1 MRQALI
7 YRNDSVAG
15 APPRMKGLPV
25 DEKSG
30 YSSEERR
37 LWQSKPLPQLASI
50 RAVAL
55 ERHEKRNGRS
65 RRTCTYYTQTS
76 PAYAPNRSSKI
87 SLVSSPSR
95 ISTTCHA
102 MQRGKRQARQYKI
115 AAELRGHSA
124 QLQRA
129 LQIALT
135 NLGNVGLDT
144 EIAQCGRVEGC

>member
-1 MRQALI
+1 
-7 YRNDSVAG
+7 
-15 APPRMKGLPV
+15 
-25 DEKSG
+25 
-30 YSSEERR
+30 
-37 LWQSKPLPQLASI
+37 
-50 RAVAL
+50 
-55 ERHEKRNGRS
+55 
-65 RRTCTYYTQTS
+65 
-76 PAYAPNRSSKI
+76 
-87 SLVSSPSR
+87 
-95 ISTTCHA
+95 